1 MDGYRQTLL
10 GRALA
15 DALRE
20 LELELEQQ
28 QQQAPPLDGD
38 LLFSLFDEAV
48 QTQLRQDAPFTHEA
62 LELAGQL
69 TAFNRFLADWSVQA
83 RVRPQD
89 VRLNHCVA
97 DLHVPPQQ
105 QQQQQQQ
112 QDGQQGVAVR
122 LKLRQ
127 RM

>member
-20 LELELEQQ
+20 LEGELE
-28 QQQAPPLDGD
+28 LDGD
-38 LLFSLFDEAV
+38 LLFALFDEAM
-48 QTQLRQDAPFTHEA
+48 QAELRRTSTHET

-69 TAFNRFLADWSVQA
+69 TAFNRFLDDWSVQA
-83 RVRPQD
+83 RAQPHD
-89 VRLNHCVA
+89 IRLNHCVA
-97 DLHVPPQQ
+97 DLHLPQQ
-105 QQQQQQQ
+105 
-112 QDGQQGVAVR
+112 DQGGEQEVPVR

-127 RM
+127 RS